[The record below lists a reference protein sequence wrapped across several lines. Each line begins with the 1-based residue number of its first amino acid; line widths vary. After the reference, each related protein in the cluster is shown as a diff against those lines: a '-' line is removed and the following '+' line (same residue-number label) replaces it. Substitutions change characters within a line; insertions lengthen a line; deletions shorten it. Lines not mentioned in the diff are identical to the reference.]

1 MNVSALS
8 VQEIVAVI
16 RQQIAAPVNRTPPQ
30 AAPASTGTTR
40 KAANSRQGAKG
51 GKQAGLGGLIAKRL
65 GALDRTDPERG
76 RKAFRIFLESVL
88 LNEFGEQLINDP
100 GFYQMVDGIQ
110 MQMESNAEIAAIMQQ
125 AIAKLLGGAAPD
137 STT

>member
-1 MNVSALS
+1 MEEASKPS
-8 VQEIVAVI
+8 VE
-16 RQQIAAPVNRTPPQ
+16 
-30 AAPASTGTTR
+30 R
-40 KAANSRQGAKG
+40 K
-51 GKQAGLGGLIAKRL
+51 
-65 GALDRTDPERG
+65 
-76 RKAFRIFLESVL
+76 F
-88 LNEFGEQLINDP
+88 NEFGEQLINDP